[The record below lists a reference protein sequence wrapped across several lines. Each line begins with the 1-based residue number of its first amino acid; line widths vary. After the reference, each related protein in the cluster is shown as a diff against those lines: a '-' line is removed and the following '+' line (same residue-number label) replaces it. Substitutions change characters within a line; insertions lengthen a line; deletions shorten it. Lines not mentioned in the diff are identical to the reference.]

1 MKSNGV
7 VLVDMI
13 SKLPSPLWLRL
24 TLVALPPKVFPLT
37 VTASVEQVLPLIEL
51 KLKVGGLVQ
60 PQLTV
65 TVVADDTHPEA
76 FLACKA

>member
-7 VLVDMI
+7 VLADVI

-37 VTASVEQVLPLIEL
+37 VTASAEQVLPLIEL
-51 KLKVGGLVQ
+51 KATVGWLLQLQ
-60 PQLTV
+60 PTV
-65 TVVADDTHPEA
+65 TVVIDETHPEA